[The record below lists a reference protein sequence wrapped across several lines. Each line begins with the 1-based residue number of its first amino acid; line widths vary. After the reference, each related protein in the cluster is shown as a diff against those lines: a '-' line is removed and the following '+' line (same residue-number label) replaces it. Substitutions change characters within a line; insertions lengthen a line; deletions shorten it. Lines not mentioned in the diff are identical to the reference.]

1 MQVVMS
7 HSFAV
12 HYTGKKNKEE
22 GLQLMFSAWFIIPG
36 RATSQSSSPLLE
48 PDTSA
53 LVLLQKWHSSTLQI
67 RQIPLTLYRKK
78 WLCPI
83 YSSASEPWELRISNR
98 TMASSDMISF
108 QSEAG
113 CFSFPPLQSL
123 SPQFPYAIPLRG
135 CLSGTSELSHPGLVK
150 IPVGFKK
157 LKKSVSM
164 YNVWLS
170 LFRRLFLPFFFC
182 PPLQDLAVCEAF
194 L

>member
-1 MQVVMS
+1 MFFVDAWPVICISITQMWAMQVVMS
-7 HSFAV
+7 RSFAV

-22 GLQLMFSAWFIIPG
+22 GLQLTFSAWFIIPG
-36 RATSQSSSPLLE
+36 RAASQSSSPLLE

-164 YNVWLS
+164 
-170 LFRRLFLPFFFC
+170 
-182 PPLQDLAVCEAF
+182 
-194 L
+194 